1 MMAYITRYIFGTDKL
16 RPQAFEVRGINGIS
30 TGVVHCQ
37 DAAML
42 SQWIKHITNNIIGLT
57 NLQVGCPCVSCGRTN
72 YTIMRFLLPH
82 SARSC
87 SEVLGLYLCKNE
99 ASS

>member
-1 MMAYITRYIFGTDKL
+1 MMNVFVPLFVTVSLTTVPLMMAYITRYIFGTDKL

-57 NLQVGCPCVSCGRTN
+57 NLQVSYVVLL
-72 YTIMRFLLPH
+72 FLKD
-82 SARSC
+82 
-87 SEVLGLYLCKNE
+87 KNE
-99 ASS
+99 SNG

>member
-1 MMAYITRYIFGTDKL
+1 MNVFVPLFVTVSLTTVPLMMAYITRYIFGTDKL

-57 NLQVGCPCVSCGRTN
+57 NLQVSYVVLL
-72 YTIMRFLLPH
+72 FLKD
-82 SARSC
+82 
-87 SEVLGLYLCKNE
+87 KNE
-99 ASS
+99 SNG

>member
-1 MMAYITRYIFGTDKL
+1 MVSVPLMMAYITRYIFGTDKL

-30 TGVVHCQ
+30 TGVIHCE

-57 NLQVGCPCVSCGRTN
+57 NLQVS
-72 YTIMRFLLPH
+72 ILL
-82 SARSC
+82 
-87 SEVLGLYLCKNE
+87 YKDY
-99 ASS
+99 